1 MINVITQPIDSLTK
15 QILNRYNKQPVGWSI
30 LRDFKGNVLIIG
42 PRDGYMLKIVT
53 INPQEYTGVGTKIE
67 NPNDIRSL
75 IKGAPLYGYRPLPK
89 TQAKELLNSF
99 NHTEKQN
106 SLILKILKR
115 KPVPAWELERK
126 KPSLILSGPILAH
139 PDLSTISKSQKELDL
154 KLTNEAQ
161 KLFKKKYPNRAEMY
175 R

>member
-1 MINVITQPIDSLTK
+1 VITQSIESLTK

-53 INPQEYTGVGTKIE
+53 INPQEYTGVGAKIE
-67 NPNDIRSL
+67 NPNDIRRL

-89 TQAKELLNSF
+89 TQAKELLSSF

-106 SLILKILKR
+106 NLILKILKR

-126 KPSLILSGPILAH
+126 KPNLILQGPILSH

-154 KLTNEAQ
+154 KLKIGAQ
-161 KLFKKKYPNRAEMY
+161 KLFKQKYPNRAEMY

>member
-1 MINVITQPIDSLTK
+1 MITQPIDSLTK

-53 INPQEYTGVGTKIE
+53 INPQEYTGVGAKIE

-161 KLFKKKYPNRAEMY
+161 KLFKQKYPNRAEMY